1 MSLRTLHSA
10 PSSNLL
16 VSSGSLVLASD
27 QVILFSDWSHTPIL
41 FSDWSLSLITL
52 LWLVQDPGDTDSLS
66 GSCDSKAM
74 LVGGEGAGAGQ
85 LKGAKHRRKII
96 AIPVG
101 GAGEGGAAQGY
112 RELGYS
118 ESYHEAFLA
127 KPIGEYASNLLYDPF

>member
-1 MSLRTLHSA
+1 M
-10 PSSNLL
+10 
-16 VSSGSLVLASD
+16 
-27 QVILFSDWSHTPIL
+27 
-41 FSDWSLSLITL
+41 
-52 LWLVQDPGDTDSLS
+52 QDPGDTDSLS

-74 LVGGEGAGAGQ
+74 LVGGEGAGAGAGQ

-112 RELGYS
+112 RELGFS

-127 KPIGEYASNLLYDPF
+127 KPIGDYSCSLLYDPIWQSHFETPSIFGGLTSFNFANL